1 MTKHLTERDLK
12 DGEELMQILENLGEE
27 DRKQVIIYASALKD
41 RQMIESN
48 KKAGQEVG
56 KMMKYKRIKK
66 MEKEKKTSVIFK
78 TDKEARKSW
87 EDFSY
92 S

>member
-41 RQMIESN
+41 RQILESN
-48 KKAGQEVG
+48 KKAG
-56 KMMKYKRIKK
+56 
-66 MEKEKKTSVIFK
+66 
-78 TDKEARKSW
+78 
-87 EDFSY
+87 
-92 S
+92 